1 MKKITALAL
10 ALLMFVTVLS
20 GCASS
25 ASPESSET
33 ESKPAETA
41 ESAESTESTES
52 ADDYKLVLK
61 LSHVF
66 SPDEQLYKSMEM
78 VAERIYDK
86 TDGAIEIQCYGQGQ
100 LATYKDGLEQVAN
113 GANFISV
120 EDPSYLA
127 DYVPDFK
134 ALVGPMLYDTY
145 DEYVQ
150 MLQTDL
156 VKDMIAKA
164 EEKGIKVLGLDYI
177 FGFRNL
183 ITNKVITTPDELKG
197 LKLRVPGSN
206 LFIDT
211 INAMGATATG
221 LPFAETLSG
230 VAQGVVD
237 GLEGSEFTNHG
248 TKCYEYCKNV
258 AMTKHFLGTCG
269 VYISTDVWN
278 SIPEKYQK
286 IIAEEYTYGG
296 KEMTQL
302 ITEAYEQTYEEL
314 EGFGVKFNDVDMDAF
329 RAATKVV
336 FDNMEANDGCTPGI
350 YDALQAELTKMR
362 G

>member
-33 ESKPAETA
+33 ESKPAETAESA

-150 MLQTDL
+150 MLQT
-156 VKDMIAKA
+156 
-164 EEKGIKVLGLDYI
+164 
-177 FGFRNL
+177 
-183 ITNKVITTPDELKG
+183 
-197 LKLRVPGSN
+197 
-206 LFIDT
+206 
-211 INAMGATATG
+211 
-221 LPFAETLSG
+221 
-230 VAQGVVD
+230 
-237 GLEGSEFTNHG
+237 
-248 TKCYEYCKNV
+248 
-258 AMTKHFLGTCG
+258 TCG
-269 VYISTDVWN
+269 KTMAPAVK
-278 SIPEKYQK
+278 E
-286 IIAEEYTYGG
+286 G
-296 KEMTQL
+296 K
-302 ITEAYEQTYEEL
+302 
-314 EGFGVKFNDVDMDAF
+314 
-329 RAATKVV
+329 
-336 FDNMEANDGCTPGI
+336 
-350 YDALQAELTKMR
+350 
-362 G
+362 